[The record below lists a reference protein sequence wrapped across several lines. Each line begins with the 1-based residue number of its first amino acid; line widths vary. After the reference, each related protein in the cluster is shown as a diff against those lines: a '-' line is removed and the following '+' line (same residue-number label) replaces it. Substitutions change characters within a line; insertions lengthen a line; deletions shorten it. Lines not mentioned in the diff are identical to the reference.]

1 MTSALHILL
10 STALA
15 RVVAFTPGNPPSPL
29 ALAVQRSLDAAIA
42 SNAPTFSLPANAVLQ
57 FNAAN
62 FNVTNAGAMAIDGGN
77 ATLLFEPGSGVS
89 VTNCTGTRL
98 SNFLIDYSPLPYVF
112 GTLTAVAPSS
122 ITVSLDPTS
131 LTFENLTAWY
141 APHDTYPP
149 PTLFRGGKLLRP
161 VCTWGQPAPASPLG
175 GGVYA
180 VRCSGAD
187 AAVGDVLVAATRVGI
202 TLSLTGCAR
211 VAVHGVRI
219 LSAGYMAVTEFQG
232 DGGNSFEGVTVA
244 APSPARPLGSNAD
257 GFHSSGA
264 KVGPRL
270 SRVTIKGLL
279 DDYFNVHTTA
289 QLFIGPSWGS
299 FLVGD
304 YQLFA
309 GGAANYG
316 TQTTM
321 DRVAAGETLSFFPL
335 NTFSYPPLATA
346 TVTSIARVDGA
357 DALLADA
364 YAAASRRANATPC
377 SACRAGL
384 NKFATAQLWNVSFSA
399 PLLGVPPLSFTTA
412 DAISAGGAVVEGCTF
427 SDSVSNLGRFKSSG
441 GVIAGTTWART
452 GSQNLEIEPLQNWLE
467 GPFGIHNVTIRDCVF
482 HGTAA
487 SPVHTFGA
495 VDVRE
500 VNSTYDPTKSDTA
513 PFDLFL
519 PPLANTAA
527 LGGDLSPPFA
537 VPTPAACA
545 SACASAPACLS
556 FNVGPA
562 PPPAGPCGI
571 REECWEGN
579 ASSCP
584 STLRLACPGGAAFTG
599 VAFASY
605 GLPQVTAPPCGF
617 VAAPACDAPG
627 VAAIVAAACVGRSEC
642 AIDVTL
648 AALGGVDPCVG
659 HVKFLAVALKG
670 ACGTPPPL
678 PHGDLQCTL
687 SGASRLYELSPAP
700 NTSYFQRLLPRNDSR
715 VALAVPYALDVPARG
730 VALRGDGLLAGGFA
744 SNVAYLTS
752 PAQGSVDDL
761 LFPYRARFN
770 TSSRPP
776 GQIWG
781 WDGFVPGSV
790 ASALLMGAGGALRWT
805 EHGAL
810 RALLTDLLDGIAA
823 CQEGDGFAVGY
834 PRGDTNADM
843 GGNNQLPSYV
853 NSWFTHGLLEA
864 AFADGRALGIAR
876 GMNSWWNNCTY
887 LPQLFPMDGGEDH
900 AGPIPHGFDPAS
912 GTQSS
917 APFAH
922 GHLLYWMNQAGIGHS
937 RMAMSE
943 AGTQADVDFLRGW
956 FQEDWWLA
964 ALAARNKS
972 AIWARKWYPVRFLPT
987 QRPPH
992 PRHPRPAQRRF
1003 FTPLFLSPFRNRTTT
1018 RCACWRRTWTF
1029 IR

>member
-1 MTSALHILL
+1 M
-10 STALA
+10 
-15 RVVAFTPGNPPSPL
+15 
-29 ALAVQRSLDAAIA
+29 
-42 SNAPTFSLPANAVLQ
+42 
-57 FNAAN
+57 
-62 FNVTNAGAMAIDGGN
+62 
-77 ATLLFEPGSGVS
+77 
-89 VTNCTGTRL
+89 
-98 SNFLIDYSPLPYVF
+98 
-112 GTLTAVAPSS
+112 
-122 ITVSLDPTS
+122 
-131 LTFENLTAWY
+131 
-141 APHDTYPP
+141 
-149 PTLFRGGKLLRP
+149 
-161 VCTWGQPAPASPLG
+161 
-175 GGVYA
+175 
-180 VRCSGAD
+180 
-187 AAVGDVLVAATRVGI
+187 
-202 TLSLTGCAR
+202 
-211 VAVHGVRI
+211 
-219 LSAGYMAVTEFQG
+219 
-232 DGGNSFEGVTVA
+232 
-244 APSPARPLGSNAD
+244 
-257 GFHSSGA
+257 
-264 KVGPRL
+264 
-270 SRVTIKGLL
+270 
-279 DDYFNVHTTA
+279 
-289 QLFIGPSWGS
+289 
-299 FLVGD
+299 GD

-321 DRVAAGETLSFFPL
+321 DRVGVGETLSFFPL

-346 TVTSIARVDGA
+346 AVAGIARVDGA
-357 DALLADA
+357 PADALLAAA
-364 YAAASRRANATPC
+364 YAAASRLAKATPC
-377 SACRAGL
+377 SACAAGL
-384 NKFATAQLWNVSFSA
+384 NKYATAQLWNVSFSA
-399 PLLGVPPLSFTTA
+399 PLLVVPPYSLSTA
-412 DAISAGGAVVEGCTF
+412 DAISAGGAVVEGCAF
-427 SDSVSNLGRFKSSG
+427 SDGVSNLGRFKSSG
-441 GVIAGTTWART
+441 STIADTTWART
-452 GSQNLEIEPLQNWLE
+452 NTQNLEVEPLQNWLE

-495 VDVRE
+495 MDVKE
-500 VNSTYDPTKSDTA
+500 VNNTYDPVLDGGGGGVASSPPPPPSSTA
-513 PFDLFL
+513 AAAAPLDQFL

-527 LGGDLSPPFA
+527 LGGDLSPSFS

-545 SACASAPACLS
+545 AACLAAPACLS
-556 FNVGPA
+556 FNVGPPA
-562 PPPAGPCGI
+562 PPAGPCGI

-584 STLRLACPGGAAFTG
+584 STLRLSCPGGAPFTG

-605 GLPQVTAPPCGF
+605 GLPRVTAPPCGF
-617 VAAPACDAPG
+617 AVSPECDAPG
-627 VAAIVAAACVGRSEC
+627 VAAIVAAACIGRSEC

-648 AALGGVDPCVG
+648 AALGGEDPCVG
-659 HVKFLAVALKG
+659 RVKFLAVALAG
-670 ACGTPPPL
+670 ACGAPPAP
-678 PHGDLQCTL
+678 PAPGTLQCML
-687 SGASRLYELSPAP
+687 SGASRTYALSPTP
-700 NTSYFQRLLPRNDSR
+700 NASYFQRLLPRNDSR
-715 VALAVPYALDVPARG
+715 VTPAVPYALDVPARG

-781 WDGFVPGSV
+781 WDDFVPGSV

-810 RALLTDLLDGIAA
+810 RALLTGLLDGIAA
-823 CQEGDGFAVGY
+823 CQEGDGYAVGY
-834 PRGDTNADM
+834 PRTDTNADM

-900 AGPIPHGFDPAS
+900 AGPAPHGYDPAH

-922 GHLLYWMNQAGIGHS
+922 GHLLYWMNQAGIGHA

-972 AIWARKWYPVRFLPT
+972 AIWARKWYPVRRLA
-987 QRPPH
+987 PPPSPSPSP
-992 PRHPRPAQRRF
+992 PRAPP
-1003 FTPLFLSPFRNRTTT
+1003 PF
-1018 RCACWRRTWTF
+1018 
-1029 IR
+1029 